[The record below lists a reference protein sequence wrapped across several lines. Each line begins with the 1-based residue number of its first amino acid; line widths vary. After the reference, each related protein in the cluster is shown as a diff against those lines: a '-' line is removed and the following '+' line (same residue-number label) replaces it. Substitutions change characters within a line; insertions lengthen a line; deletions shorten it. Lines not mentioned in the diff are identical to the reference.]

1 MSQEISTLEVRA
13 NQALVA
19 AGVMAKSDIQ
29 KEVEKFVPLTA
40 VEVSDKD
47 TRTEVHENYMAL
59 RTIRLD
65 VQKASKAAR
74 ADSVAF
80 SKAVLDQ
87 EKGLVE
93 LITPVES
100 KLKDNRDVYD
110 DKIKAEKLAAKNRIA
125 NITKAISDISTA
137 PAACVGVPSNII
149 AEAIAGL
156 ESRAITSDEFEE
168 FADHAEA
175 EKQKAL
181 GLMRTSFDQVLS
193 SENAA
198 QKMEEMLRQQEEQA
212 AEIKHQQEALDQ
224 QKREAE
230 QAESRRIEAE
240 QAESR
245 RIEQDKQREIE
256 RKENEERR
264 IKAEEQHRI
273 EAEERRKAQEAKRIA
288 DEKQAEAEA
297 EVARLNE
304 EKRIAAEAEAARI
317 AESAKLAQEAKAA
330 EEAKLAEEVRL
341 AEVAAKR
348 PDQEKLAAYVDLVS
362 KFAAENMPD
371 INSEAEKAVA
381 AWFSS
386 QIDSVATKVKAN
398 IAEQSA

>member
-59 RTIRLD
+59 RNIRLD

-74 ADSVAF
+74 EDSVAF
-80 SKAVLDQ
+80 SKAVLAE
-87 EKGLVE
+87 EKELVS

-100 KLKDNRDVYD
+100 KLKDNRDAYD

-125 NITKAISDISTA
+125 NITKLISEISTA
-137 PAACVGVPSNII
+137 PAACVGVTSAEI
-149 AEAIAGL
+149 AKHIESL
-156 ESRAITSDEFEE
+156 EGHYVEEIQYEE
-168 FADHAEA
+168 FTSHAEA

-181 GLMRTSFDQVLS
+181 DLMRTSFDQVLS

-212 AEIKHQQEALDQ
+212 AEIKRQQEALEQ

-230 QAESRRIEAE
+230 QAEARRIAAE
-240 QAESR
+240 KAELD
-245 RIEQDKQREIE
+245 RIELEKQREIE
-256 RKENEERR
+256 RKANEERR
-264 IKAEEQHRI
+264 IEAEKQHRI
-273 EAEERRKAQEAKRIA
+273 EAEERRKAQEAKHIA
-288 DEKQAEAEA
+288 DEEKAKAEA

-304 EKRIAAEAEAARI
+304 EKRIAVEAEAARI
-317 AESAKLAQEAKAA
+317 AEAAKLAQEAKEA
-330 EEAKLAEEVRL
+330 EEARLAEEVRL
-341 AEVAAKR
+341 AEAAAKR

-371 INSEAEKAVA
+371 ISSEAEKAVA